1 MPASPTGSTGSSSS
15 THCIEG
21 EANVGGRPSSPSAS
35 FHHGHWIPW
44 IPRSRVR
51 CCTTVGLATRH
62 PWPEVADMSS
72 ACEWEE
78 NNGSA
83 AQPGQDGI
91 RKGPITA
98 RGGGTLEA
106 HGGLLR
112 RMRSDAGIQEKLVRI
127 GQVHGATCVRYR
139 QRQCGEKD
147 AILGRERRG
156 IF

>member
-1 MPASPTGSTGSSSS
+1 
-15 THCIEG
+15 
-21 EANVGGRPSSPSAS
+21 
-35 FHHGHWIPW
+35 
-44 IPRSRVR
+44 
-51 CCTTVGLATRH
+51 
-62 PWPEVADMSS
+62 MSS

-156 IF
+156 ISWHWTMSSNSKEVFEGWIWDGMNMNTSMQKARKRKIT